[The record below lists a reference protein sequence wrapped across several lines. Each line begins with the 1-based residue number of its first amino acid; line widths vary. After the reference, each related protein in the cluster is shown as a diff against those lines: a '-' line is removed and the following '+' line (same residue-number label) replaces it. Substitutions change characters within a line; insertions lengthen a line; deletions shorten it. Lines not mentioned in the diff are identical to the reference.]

1 MGTVKEE
8 LEGLAREFEEALVFN
23 KPVLP
28 VLLKATAQKVSIH
41 IETEGGWNP
50 ALVRF
55 RIAKET
61 KFGKLHIDWY
71 VDPEM
76 LMTTVFY
83 PKEG

>member
-1 MGTVKEE
+1 MGIKEE
-8 LEGLAREFEEALVFN
+8 LEELAREFEEALVFN

-28 VLLKATAQKVSIH
+28 VLLKAHELRMSIH
-41 IETEGGWNP
+41 IETHGSWNP

-55 RIAKET
+55 RLVKTESLEQAYV
-61 KFGKLHIDWY
+61 DWY

-76 LMTTVFY
+76 LMSTVFY